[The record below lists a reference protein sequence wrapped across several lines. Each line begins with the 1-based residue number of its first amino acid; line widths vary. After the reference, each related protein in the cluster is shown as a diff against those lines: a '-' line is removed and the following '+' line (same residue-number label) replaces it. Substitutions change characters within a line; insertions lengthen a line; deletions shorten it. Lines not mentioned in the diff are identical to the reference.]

1 MGGDNMDSYHWPAWH
16 LCNIG
21 NRRKYFPI
29 DTRKSLVNKYS
40 LVCFNKQV
48 LVFSRIF
55 GIFRGCLWLFWG
67 TDVVTRLIR
76 RCHDRSRDIFVTLRD
91 NCDMSHSHI
100 RLATHDTGC
109 NTVITVCGECHCIEY
124 WYWIDHAHPSQSV
137 FINNEHEM
145 IVWKA
150 MTEQTDWLQLGVIIS
165 RGKSYWY

>member
-21 NRRKYFPI
+21 NTRKYFPI

-67 TDVVTRLIR
+67 TDVVTQLIR
-76 RCHDRSRDIFVTLRD
+76 RCHDRSRDTFVTIVTCHTQTGNTR
-91 NCDMSHSHI
+91 HI
-100 RLATHDTGC
+100 RQAVTQSSLSLYW
-109 NTVITVCGECHCIEY
+109 VSLY
-124 WYWIDHAHPSQSV
+124 WYWVDHAHPSQSV
-137 FINNEHEM
+137 FINNVM

-150 MTEQTDWLQLGVIIS
+150 MTE
-165 RGKSYWY
+165 